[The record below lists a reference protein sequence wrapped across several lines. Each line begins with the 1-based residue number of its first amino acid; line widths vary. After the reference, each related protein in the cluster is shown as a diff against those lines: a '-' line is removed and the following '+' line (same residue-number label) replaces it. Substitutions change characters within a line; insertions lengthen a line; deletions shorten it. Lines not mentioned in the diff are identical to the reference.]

1 VSPGGLRRSKVPA
14 SLDLTDRRLI
24 ERLQDDGRVPFAEIA
39 RAIGVDEA
47 EIQARAERL
56 REAGVIDVVAVTDP
70 LRLGYP
76 RQAMLGVVV
85 EGPSAPVGDLLAEI
99 EEVIYLARTTG
110 GFDLFAEVVGTSD
123 VHLLEL
129 VTRIRRLPGVTRIHT
144 FLYQELVKETYTYG
158 TGWGPADPPVDPAT
172 D

>member
-1 VSPGGLRRSKVPA
+1 MSPGGLRRSRTPA
-14 SLDLTDRRLI
+14 SLDLTDRRI
-24 ERLQDDGRVPFAEIA
+24 VERLQADGRVSFAAVAQEL
-39 RAIGVDEA
+39 GLGEPEVE
-47 EIQARAERL
+47 QRAERL

-70 LRLGYP
+70 LQLGYP

-85 EGPSAPVGDLLAEI
+85 DGPSEPVGDLLAAI
-99 EEVIYLARTTG
+99 DEVIYLASTTG

-158 TGWGPADPPVDPAT
+158 TGWGPADPDEP
-172 D
+172 

>member
-1 VSPGGLRRSKVPA
+1 MSPRGLKRSRTPA
-14 SLDLTDRRLI
+14 SLDLVDRRII
-24 ERLQDDGRVPFAEIA
+24 ERLQSDGRVSFAEVGE
-39 RAIGVDEA
+39 AIGIEEA
-47 EIQARAERL
+47 EVQARAERMS
-56 REAGVIDVVAVTDP
+56 EAGVIDVVAVTDP
-70 LRLGYP
+70 LQLGYP

-85 EGPSAPVGDLLAEI
+85 DGSSEPVGDLLAEI
-99 EEVIYLARTTG
+99 EEVIYLARTSG

-158 TGWGPADPPVDPAT
+158 TGWGPVED
-172 D
+172 